1 LLGETE
7 FPFLPLPG
15 SDLKS
20 DLSDF
25 ADRVT
30 TELLDLLTESLSLE
44 TGVPGGNGVP
54 FLPDSDSELDVD
66 FTDFGECTA
75 ILVLVLEAVCLE
87 TEVLDTVTDLA
98 FCSNSGEDKNFL
110 VVGE

>member
-1 LLGETE
+1 MLGETD

-25 ADRVT
+25 GDCVT
-30 TELLDLLTESLSLE
+30 IELLDLLTEPLSLE
-44 TGVPGGNGVP
+44 IGVPGGTDVP
-54 FLPDSDSELDVD
+54 LPLDFNSDLEVG
-66 FTDFGECTA
+66 FTDSGECMT
-75 ILVLVLEAVCLE
+75 ILELLLEAVCLE
-87 TEVLDTVTDLA
+87 TGVPDTVTVLA
-98 FCSNSGEDKNFL
+98 FCSNSGEDENFL